1 MEKKYE
7 VKITR
12 HALAQ
17 MQEIVRYISNNL
29 LAPEAADS
37 LMNDI
42 KEAILGLTDLP
53 KRYALIEE
61 EPWRSEGVRKIT
73 VKNFLVYYW
82 VDEENKRTQVTAII
96 YNKRDQLQQLAG
108 MKMK

>member
-1 MEKKYE
+1 M
-7 VKITR
+7 
-12 HALAQ
+12 HG
-17 MQEIVRYISNNL
+17 IVRYISNDL
-29 LAPEAADS
+29 LASEAADS

-42 KEAILGLTDLP
+42 KEVILGLTDLP

-61 EPWRSEGVRKIT
+61 EPWGSEGVRKIT
-73 VKNFLVYYW
+73 VKNFLIYYW